1 LLVEVVTNPQSEP
14 IRDLSVRAR
23 ERVLAALRSQKDE
36 SGVLTGQVVRE
47 AAVVLGCSP
56 RSVRRWL
63 ATGLPSQRGP
73 RSRLDDELRQAYL
86 RWHGNV
92 AAVRRELTE
101 AGRELPSLRTLQRA
115 FVRETRPAERAAT
128 RSGEAGIRAHGL
140 YVRWEAGHRNQV
152 WQGDHKQLDVLVVP
166 PRAKRPVRPW
176 STMFI
181 DGYSRVITGWAISLR
196 PSSAEVLAALR
207 DGILRETGDS
217 AVGGIPEKLRIDHGL
232 EFCADAVRTAAAA
245 LDIDFSLAT
254 TYAPEEKGKIERLH
268 RTCVQTFLSG
278 LPLYTGGPRG
288 ASGRLE
294 DSRAPLMLEQF
305 VGLFAD
311 WVAAYNDRPHS
322 ELGGQSPIAVFMT
335 DPTPL
340 RILAARDARA
350 LLAARKPARVHR
362 YGISHVGHR
371 YISPDLH
378 DLVGEQVEI
387 AFAPHDHRT
396 IEVYWRGE
404 WVCTAAPQ
412 ETLTEEQQ
420 HEVIDAR
427 RRYAGELRRR
437 QRAAT
442 RAATGRLAPMTSR
455 SPQPAEARLVRPSEL
470 AAGRERSLS
479 TAARTDLLIGRS
491 GPPRARKPA
500 G

>member
-1 LLVEVVTNPQSEP
+1 VEVLTQPQSATG
-14 IRDLSVRAR
+14 RDLSVRAR
-23 ERVLAALRSQKDE
+23 ERVLAGLRSQNDE
-36 SGVLTGQVVRE
+36 SGVLAGRVVRE

-56 RSVRRWL
+56 RSLRRWL
-63 ATGLPSQRGP
+63 ASGLPDQRVS
-73 RSRLDDELRQAYL
+73 RSLVDDELRQSYV

-101 AGRELPSLRTLQRA
+101 GGRELPSLRTLQRA
-115 FVRETRPAERAAT
+115 FLQETRPAERAAT

-196 PSSAEVLAALR
+196 PSTAEVLAALR
-207 DGILRETGDS
+207 DGMLLAPADRRI
-217 AVGGIPEKLRIDHGL
+217 GGIPEKLRIDHVL
-232 EFCADAVRTAAAA
+232 EFCAEAVRTAAVA
-245 LDIDFSLAT
+245 LDIEFSLAS

-278 LPLYTGGPRG
+278 LPLYTSGRRG
-288 ASGRLE
+288 ANGRLQ
-294 DSRAPLMLEQF
+294 DSRAPLGLEQF

-311 WVAAYNDRPHS
+311 WVIAYNDRAHS
-322 ELGGQSPIAVFMT
+322 ELDGQPPIAVFMS

-340 RILAARDARA
+340 RTLAAEDARA
-350 LLAARKPARVHR
+350 LLAARRHARVHR
-362 YGISHVGHR
+362 YGISHAGHR
-371 YISPDLH
+371 YIAADLH

-396 IEVYWRGE
+396 IEVYWRGA
-404 WVCTAAPQ
+404 WISTATPQ
-412 ETLTEEQQ
+412 ETLTETQQ
-420 HEVIDAR
+420 REVIDAR
-427 RRYAGELRRR
+427 RHYARELRRR
-437 QRAAT
+437 QRAAM
-442 RAATGRLAPMTSR
+442 RAARGRLAPLTGSA
-455 SPQPAEARLVRPSEL
+455 PEPAEVQRGRLSEL
-470 AAGRERSLS
+470 AVGRERSLS

-491 GPPRARKPA
+491 GPPRAKKTP
-500 G
+500 

>member
-1 LLVEVVTNPQSEP
+1 MEVVTQPQSATD
-14 IRDLSVRAR
+14 RDLRVRAR
-23 ERVLAALRSQKDE
+23 ERTLAALRIQHDE
-36 SGVLTGQVVRE
+36 LGVLAGRVVSE
-47 AAVVLGCSP
+47 AAVSLACSP

-63 ATGLPSQRGP
+63 ATGLPGQRGS
-73 RSRLDDELRQAYL
+73 RSRLDDELRQSYV

-92 AAVRRELTE
+92 AAVRRELTD

-115 FVRETRPAERAAT
+115 FLRELRPAERAVAQT
-128 RSGEAGIRAHGL
+128 GEAGIRAHGL

-181 DGYSRVITGWAISLR
+181 DGYSRVIVGWAISLR
-196 PSSAEVLAALR
+196 PSTAEVLAALR
-207 DGILRETGDS
+207 DGMLVARPDS
-217 AVGGIPEKLRIDHGL
+217 AVGGLPEKLRIDHGL
-232 EFCADAVRTAAAA
+232 EFCAETVRTAAAA
-245 LDIDFSLAT
+245 LDIEFSLAS

-278 LPLYTGGPRG
+278 LPLYTSGPRS

-294 DSRAPLMLEQF
+294 DSRAPLALERF

-311 WVAAYNDRPHS
+311 WVIAYNDRPHT
-322 ELGGQSPIAVFMT
+322 ELGGQRPIAAFMS

-340 RILAARDARA
+340 RTLAAEDARA
-350 LLAARKPARVHR
+350 LLAARKQARVHR
-362 YGISHVGHR
+362 YGVSHVGHR

-378 DLVGEQVEI
+378 DLVGERVEI

-396 IEVYWRGE
+396 VEVYWRGA
-404 WVCTAAPQ
+404 WICTAAPQ

-420 HEVIDAR
+420 RDVIDAR
-427 RRYAGELRRR
+427 RQYAQELRRR

-442 RAATGRLAPMTSR
+442 RAARGRLAPMTSSER
-455 SPQPAEARLVRPSEL
+455 QPAEVRRARLSEL

-479 TAARTDLLIGRS
+479 TAARTDLLIARS
-491 GPPRARKPA
+491 GPPRAKKPA
-500 G
+500 